1 MAAGRTGKRLTARAL
16 AAAGTLLLLLTL
28 PAQGSSRP
36 DFEYQ
41 CRLPGLPSAYN
52 VADEGKKPAVRSQ
65 GGLETCWAI
74 SAVSA
79 VESALLPEDPVTLS
93 PEHMSLRNGFTT
105 TQADGGDYFMIMS
118 YLADWKGPVLEEE
131 DPYGDGFSPEGLA
144 PALHV
149 QEMRILRGMG
159 RRQIKQ
165 MILTYG
171 AVQTSLTMDRSYTD
185 SDRLHYYRADT
196 CAYRDPII
204 EELNHDV
211 LVLGWDDAYPRE
223 NFGIVPKRDGAWIC
237 QNTWG
242 EDFGQDGIF
251 YVSYEDAN
259 LFRKGGVAY
268 TDIDTGMEDDP
279 PAVPGNA
286 DGLGKAGSE
295 SSPAQIEFRYDSVLE
310 NDTLGWQGR
319 QGFGRSSCWMAGA
332 FTSDRAQALSAV
344 GFYATGPYT
353 SYRVYVIPELEEGE
367 NPAGKERMIAAA
379 GQAPNP
385 GYYTV
390 ELPGEILLRAGQ
402 RFAVCVWIDTRG
414 ADKSAAVEFSRD
426 RYTQSVT
433 LEGRETWL
441 SEDGESWQQ
450 TQTRYGTN
458 VCLKAYLSTDKGLR

>member
-16 AAAGTLLLLLTL
+16 AAAGTLLLLL
-28 PAQGSSRP
+28 PSAVRGSSRP

-52 VADEGKKPAVRSQ
+52 VADEGKRPAVRSQ

-74 SAVSA
+74 SAVSSI
-79 VESALLPEDPVTLS
+79 ESALLPEDPVTLS
-93 PEHMSLRNGFTT
+93 PEHMSLRNGFTA

-131 DPYGDGFSPEGLA
+131 DQYGDGFSPEGLE

-149 QEMRILRGMG
+149 QEMRLLRGMG

-171 AVQTSLTMDRSYTD
+171 AVQSSLTMDRRYTD

-196 CAYRDPII
+196 CAYRDPIV

-259 LFRKGGVAY
+259 LLRKGGVAY
-268 TDIDTGMEDDP
+268 TDIDTGGED
-279 PAVPGNA
+279 
-286 DGLGKAGSE
+286 
-295 SSPAQIEFRYDSVLE
+295 EFRYDSVLE
-310 NDTLGWQGR
+310 NDSLGWQGR
-319 QGFGRSSCWMAGA
+319 QGFGSSSCWMAGA

-353 SYRVYVIPELEEGE
+353 SYRVYVIPDLKEGE
-367 NPAGKERMIAAA
+367 SPDGKERMIAAA

-458 VCLKAYLSTDKGLR
+458 VCLKAYMNTDKGLG